1 MKISKQRLKEIIREE
16 LSTLNEVGDFD
27 VGAPGQETG
36 VLQWLSRV
44 DPEKLEASGG
54 WVDDPVSWGA
64 KPMTYNSNNGVIAVV
79 DENMRHYFLRPRPD
93 ASGRYKFEAAWDFLE
108 SPDSGY
114 TRSENVPVPAWHASG
129 LSAADIMK

>member
-1 MKISKQRLKEIIREE
+1 MKITKQRLKEIIKEE
-16 LSTLNEVGDFD
+16 LMRLNEISDFAS
-27 VGAPGQETG
+27 GGEGQESG
-36 VLQWLSRV
+36 PLEWLSPV
-44 DPEKLEASGG
+44 VPEKLEASGG
-54 WVDDPVSWGA
+54 WVDDPANWGA
-64 KPMTYNSNNGVIAVV
+64 KPMTYNMNNGVIAVV

-93 ASGRYKFEAAWDFLE
+93 ASGKYKLEAAWKFLE

>member
-1 MKISKQRLKEIIREE
+1 MKLTKQRLREIIKEE
-16 LSTLNEVGDFD
+16 LARLSEAGAFD
-27 VGAPGQETG
+27 VGSAGSGGGP
-36 VLQWLSRV
+36 LQWLSPV
-44 DPEKLEASGG
+44 DPEQLEGSGG

-64 KPMTYNSNNGVIAVV
+64 KPMTYNSNNGVIAGV

-93 ASGRYKFEAAWDFLE
+93 ASGRYKFEAAWEFLE